1 MTEETPADP
10 VIEGPRR
17 RPRWSAAWLVPLIA
31 LAISLGVAWR
41 SYSDRGP
48 LIEIVFADA
57 SGIKA
62 GETPVRYRSLD
73 IGTVESV
80 ALAEDLRSVVA
91 SVRIDK
97 DSARHVGANT
107 EFWLVSAR
115 VGPQGISGLDTVLS
129 GSYIAAD
136 FDTDPGAPQTVFDA
150 LAKPPLTALGQDGLR
165 VSIRAPEGGSVA
177 VGAPV
182 LFKKIAVG
190 QVEDVSLTE
199 RGDVLITAFI
209 DAPADSRITSAT
221 RFWNTSG
228 FRIELSAA
236 GAALNVESLASLV
249 QGGIAFD
256 TVTSGGEPVGPD
268 TEFRLFPSE
277 SEARVVVLNDDPAA
291 RVNVMATFSGS
302 VRGLTIGAPV
312 EYRGIQVGEVTELQ
326 AEVIRVDESPVV
338 TVRATLGLNPSRFG
352 LPQGADANERAMELI
367 VAGVERGVRA
377 RLASGNI
384 LTGSLYVELAEIP
397 DAEPASI
404 DMDARPYPEV
414 PTVATQGGGLAQSAE
429 GVLARIENLP
439 VEEMMDAITTLISN
453 ANLLITD
460 ESVRSAPENLGLLLA
475 DLRTLVSDSGLQ
487 EIPAE
492 ITAILASTRSVV
504 DRLAE
509 DQIVDSLAAA
519 LDATTGAVESL
530 QSAAEG
536 LPPLLTEV
544 TALTAEARQLPLQD
558 LVASGAGVVGEL
570 QTLIRSE
577 AVTSLPVSIDA
588 AIGDLRGLLTDIRDG
603 GAIENV
609 NETLASIR
617 AVTEE
622 LAAARLAESLRTTLA
637 AAETAAA
644 NVSDSTTE
652 LPALVDNLARLS
664 ETASELPLDELT
676 RASTRLLETTNT
688 LLASEDVAGVPPQL
702 SAALRELGLILADL
716 REGGA
721 VESLNTTLASAD
733 AAAEAVNA
741 AAQDLPALLDRL
753 SSVAARADTTLSSFG
768 PGSEINRDTLLL
780 LREVRDAA
788 RSVNS
793 LVSALERR
801 PNSVL
806 FGR

>member
-1 MTEETPADP
+1 MTDETPADP
-10 VIEGPRR
+10 MVEGPKS
-17 RPRWSAAWLVPLIA
+17 RPRFSVAWLVPLIA

-48 LIEIVFADA
+48 LIEIVFET
-57 SGIKA
+57 GA
-62 GETPVRYRSLD
+62 GLEAGKTPVKFRDLN
-73 IGTVESV
+73 IGLVEGV

-97 DSARHVGANT
+97 DSARHVGDST
-107 EFWLVSAR
+107 EFWLVSAQ

-129 GSYIAAD
+129 GAYIAAD
-136 FDTDPGAPQTVFDA
+136 FDAEPGAPRTTFEA

-209 DAPADSRITSAT
+209 DAPADSRVTSAT

-228 FRIELSAA
+228 FRVELSAA

-256 TVTSGGEPVGPD
+256 TVTTGGEPVGPD
-268 TEFRLFPSE
+268 TEFRLFNSE
-277 SEARVVVLNDDPAA
+277 NEARVVVLNDDPAA
-291 RVNVMATFSGS
+291 RVNIMATFSGS
-302 VRGLTIGAPV
+302 VRGLAIGAPV

-326 AEVIRVDESPVV
+326 AEVIRVDDSPVV

-352 LPQGADANERAMELI
+352 LSLGEDANDRAMELI
-367 VAGVERGVRA
+367 EAAVERGVRA

-384 LTGSLYVELAEIP
+384 LTGSLFVELAEVP
-397 DAEPASI
+397 DAEPATV
-404 DMDARPYPEV
+404 DMAAIPYPEV
-414 PTVATQGGGLAQSAE
+414 PTVAASGSGLAQTAE
-429 GVLARIENLP
+429 GVLTRIENLP
-439 VEEMMDAITTLISN
+439 VEEMMGAITTLISN

-460 ESVRSAPENLGLLLA
+460 EAVRTAPENLGLLLA
-475 DLRTLVSDSGLQ
+475 DLRALVADSGLE

-492 ITAILASTRSVV
+492 ITAILASTRTVI
-504 DRLAE
+504 DGIAE
-509 DQIVDSLAAA
+509 DEIVDSLTAA

-536 LPPLLTEV
+536 VPALLAEV
-544 TALTAEARQLPLQD
+544 TALTAQARELPLDD
-558 LVASGAGVVGEL
+558 LVASGAGVVEEL

-577 AVTSLPVSIDA
+577 AIAALPVAIDA
-588 AIGDLRGLLTDIRDG
+588 AIGDLRGLLVDIRDG
-603 GAIENV
+603 GAVENV
-609 NETLASIR
+609 NATLASIR
-617 AVTEE
+617 AVTDE
-622 LAAARLAESLRTTLA
+622 LAAARLTESLRTTLA

-644 NVSDSTTE
+644 NVSSSTTE
-652 LPALVDNLARLS
+652 LPALVDNLSRLS
-664 ETASELPLDELT
+664 ETAAALPLDELT
-676 RASTRLLETTNT
+676 VASTRLLDTADTFM
-688 LLASEDVAGVPPQL
+688 ASEGMADVPPQL
-702 SAALRELGLILADL
+702 SASLRELSLILAEL

-721 VESLNTTLASAD
+721 VENLNTTLASAD
-733 AAAEAVNA
+733 AAAAAVSA
-741 AAQDLPALLDRL
+741 AAEDLPALLDRL

>member
-1 MTEETPADP
+1 MTDETTADP
-10 VIEGPRR
+10 VIEGPAR
-17 RPRWSAAWLVPLIA
+17 RPRFSAAWLVPLIA

-48 LIEIVFADA
+48 LIEIVFET
-57 SGIKA
+57 GA
-62 GETPVRYRSLD
+62 GLEAGKTPVKFRDLD
-73 IGTVESV
+73 IGLVEEV
-80 ALAEDLRSVVA
+80 ALADDLSNVVA

-107 EFWLVSAR
+107 EFWLVSAQ

-129 GSYIAAD
+129 GAYIAAD
-136 FDTDPGAPQTVFDA
+136 FDTEPGAPRTTFEA

-165 VSIRAPEGGSVA
+165 ISIRAPEGGSVS

-182 LFKKIAVG
+182 LFKRIPVG

-209 DAPADSRITSAT
+209 DAPADARVTSAT

-228 FRIELSAA
+228 FRVELSTA
-236 GAALNVESLASLV
+236 GASLNVESLAALI

-268 TEFRLFPSE
+268 TEFRLFQSE
-277 SEARVVVLNDDPAA
+277 NEARVVILNDDPSA
-291 RVNVMATFSGS
+291 RVNIMANFSGS
-302 VRGLTIGAPV
+302 VRGLAIGAPV

-326 AEVIRVDESPVV
+326 AEVIRVDDSPLV

-352 LPQGADANERAMELI
+352 LPQGDQANARAMELI
-367 VAGVERGVRA
+367 EVAVERGVRA

-384 LTGSLYVELAEIP
+384 LTGSLFVELAEIP
-397 DAEPASI
+397 DAEPASV
-404 DMDARPYPEV
+404 DMDARPWPEV
-414 PTVATQGGGLAQSAE
+414 PTAAASASGLAQTAE
-429 GVLARIENLP
+429 GVLARVENLP
-439 VEEMMDAITTLISN
+439 VEEMMGAITTLISN

-460 ESVRSAPENLGLLLA
+460 EAIRTAPENLGLLLS
-475 DLRTLVSDSGLQ
+475 DLRTLVADSGL
-487 EIPAE
+487 EDIPAE
-492 ITAILASTRSVV
+492 ITAILASTRNVV

-509 DQIVDSLAAA
+509 DRIVDSLAAA

-530 QSAAEG
+530 QSVAEG
-536 LPPLLTEV
+536 VPPLLDEV
-544 TALTAEARQLPLQD
+544 TALTAEARQLPLED
-558 LVASGAGVVGEL
+558 LVASGVGVVEEL

-577 AVTSLPVSIDA
+577 AVASLPVAVDA
-588 AIGDLRGLLTDIRDG
+588 AIGDLRGLLVDIRDG

-609 NETLASIR
+609 NATLASIR
-617 AVTEE
+617 AVTDE
-622 LAAARLAESLRTTLA
+622 LAAARLTESLRATLA

-644 NVSDSTTE
+644 NVSTSTSE
-652 LPALVDNLARLS
+652 LPALVDNLSRLS
-664 ETASELPLDELT
+664 ETAAGLPLDELT
-676 RASTRLLETTNT
+676 AASTRLLGTADT
-688 LLASEDVAGVPPQL
+688 LLASEGMADVPPQL
-702 SAALRELGLILADL
+702 SASLRELSLILAEL

-721 VESLNTTLASAD
+721 VENLNTTLASAD
-733 AAAEAVNA
+733 AAADAVSA

-753 SSVAARADTTLSSFG
+753 TSVAARADTTLSSFG